1 MEIKG
6 RDDNFL
12 ECYQETLNQM
22 ADTFYLK
29 NERYGDSFTQTMDD
43 YGLVTSII
51 RVTDKFNRMT
61 TLFKNRELDEDD
73 EPIVDTMLDMANY
86 LAMTVAYLKSREQQQ
101 DTFEIVGGIPKE
113 SKTSYAIPPEHQDA
127 SKGSIIWS
135 K

>member
-1 MEIKG
+1 MQKQ
-6 RDDNFL
+6 DKDNNFL

-51 RVTDKFNRMT
+51 RITDKFNRLT
-61 TLFKNRELDEDD
+61 TLYKNKDLDVDD

-86 LAMTVAYLKSREQQQ
+86 LAMTVAYIKSRKATTDYQ
-101 DTFEIVGGIPKE
+101 DNINQNNKWTNIVADTTINKVDNLR
-113 SKTSYAIPPEHQDA
+113 INV
-127 SKGSIIWS
+127 
-135 K
+135 